1 MTVLIAGGGIAG
13 LTLGLTLH
21 QIGVPF
27 RIYEKTA
34 RFSPLGVGINLQPN
48 AVRELYDLDL
58 EPMLESVGIRTQEYG
73 FFSKSGR
80 EIWVEP
86 RGEWAGYRWP
96 QYSIHRGKLQMAL
109 LEALLE
115 RAGPECV
122 VPGHRALGFSNNDSA
137 AELQL
142 ESSQG
147 VKSVGGELL
156 IGADGIHSAIRAQM
170 YPGEGGPIWNGALLW
185 RGTTMAKPFRT
196 GASMALAGH
205 DNQRIVLYPISRANS
220 ETGLAMINWIA
231 ELRVDPVQ
239 EWRREDWNRPADLA
253 DFLPAFEDWQFD
265 WLDVPE
271 LIRGAE
277 VVYEYPM
284 VDRDPVDRWTEGRV
298 TLMGDAAH
306 PTYPVGSNGASQAI
320 VDARAIGAELLAHGV
335 SSKALL
341 AYEEKIRPHTR
352 NIILANRK
360 SGPDKVMQIVEDRCG
375 GVFDKIEDVIPID
388 ELSAHAASYKSV
400 AGFSIDALNASLPT
414 IDTSKF
420 S

>member
-1 MTVLIAGGGIAG
+1 MAVLIAGGGIAG

-58 EPMLESVGIRTQEYG
+58 QPMLDRVGIRTREYG

-80 EIWVEP
+80 EIWVEQ
-86 RGEWAGYRWP
+86 RGKWAGYDWP

-109 LEALLE
+109 LAALRE
-115 RAGPECV
+115 RAGLECV
-122 VPGHRALGFSNNDSA
+122 VTGQRAVGFSNSDTA

-142 ESSQG
+142 AG
-147 VKSVGGELL
+147 KDGPGSVSGELI

-170 YPGEGGPIWNGALLW
+170 YRDEGEPIWNGALLW

-196 GASMALAGH
+196 GASMVLAGH
-205 DNQRIVLYPISRANS
+205 DKQRIVLYPIGAPNP

-231 ELRVDPVQ
+231 ERRLDPAQ
-239 EWRREDWNRPADLA
+239 QWRKEDWNRPADLA

-265 WLDVPE
+265 WLDVPA
-271 LIRGAE
+271 LIRGADK
-277 VVYEYPM
+277 VYEYPM
-284 VDRDPVDRWTEGRV
+284 VDRDPVDRWTDARV

-320 VDARAIGAELLAHGV
+320 VDARVIGAELLAHGL
-335 SSKALL
+335 SSKALH

-352 NIILANRK
+352 NVILANRG
-360 SGPDKVMQIVEDRCG
+360 SGPDKIMQMVEDRCG
-375 GVFDKIEDVIPID
+375 GVFDHIEDVIPIA
-388 ELSAHAASYKSV
+388 ELSAHAASYKSL
-400 AGFSIDALNASLPT
+400 AGFGIEALNASPPT
-414 IDTSKF
+414 IDIS
-420 S
+420 SLG